1 VMMRRLLEVFG
12 GKIYKTYRIYERE
25 V

>member
-1 VMMRRLLEVFG
+1 MMRRLLEGFG
-12 GKIYKTYRIYERE
+12 AKAYKTYRIYERA